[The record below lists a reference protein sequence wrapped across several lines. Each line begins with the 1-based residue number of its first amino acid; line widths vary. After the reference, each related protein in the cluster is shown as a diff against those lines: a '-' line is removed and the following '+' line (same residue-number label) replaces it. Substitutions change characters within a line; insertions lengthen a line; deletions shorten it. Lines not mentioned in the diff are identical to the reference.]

1 MNEDTNGLVRQYLP
15 KKTDLSKV
23 SNKEIKI
30 IENVL
35 NNKPRKNSK
44 FKILYNSFVHYHPLS
59 NKQHIRNQRHI
70 KIQAKVE
77 FPFQGVKHQ

>member
-1 MNEDTNGLVRQYLP
+1 MINPTQFVNSSTMTMKHNINYQTL
-15 KKTDLSKV
+15 
-23 SNKEIKI
+23 
-30 IENVL
+30 
-35 NNKPRKNSK
+35 NSK
-44 FKILYNSFVHYHPLS
+44 FKMLYNSFVHYHPLS